1 MGKQKQ
7 LSSWGVLK
15 VKILKEEEIIIV
27 VEDTIQ
33 HHHNKEIDTNINM
46 VAHQAI
52 EEEYLVEEIMVETM
66 VVIVEEGIMEEVEI
80 AVDPADL
87 VEVETVEGDLVGV
100 EMVVD
105 AVEVAVEV
113 VETRNQKINNTMSI

>member
-1 MGKQKQ
+1 M
-7 LSSWGVLK
+7 
-15 VKILKEEEIIIV
+15 

-33 HHHNKEIDTNINM
+33 HHHNKEIGTNINM

-52 EEEYLVEEIMVETM
+52 EEEDLV
-66 VVIVEEGIMEEVEI
+66 EEVEI

-87 VEVETVEGDLVGV
+87 VEVETVEGDPVGV

-105 AVEVAVEV
+105 AVEV
-113 VETRNQKINNTMSI
+113 VETRNQKINNTMST

>member
-1 MGKQKQ
+1 M
-7 LSSWGVLK
+7 LK

-87 VEVETVEGDLVGV
+87 AEVETVEGDPVVV

-105 AVEVAVEV
+105 AVEVV
-113 VETRNQKINNTMSI
+113 VETRNQKINNTMST

>member
-1 MGKQKQ
+1 M
-7 LSSWGVLK
+7 
-15 VKILKEEEIIIV
+15 

-33 HHHNKEIDTNINM
+33 HHHNKEINNDINM

-52 EEEYLVEEIMVETM
+52 EEEDLV
-66 VVIVEEGIMEEVEI
+66 EEVEI

-87 VEVETVEGDLVGV
+87 VEVETVEGDPVGV

-105 AVEVAVEV
+105 AVEVEV
-113 VETRNQKINNTMSI
+113 VETRNQKINNTMST

>member
-1 MGKQKQ
+1 M
-7 LSSWGVLK
+7 LK
-15 VKILKEEEIIIV
+15 VKIRKEEEIIIV

-52 EEEYLVEEIMVETM
+52 KEEYLVEEIMVETM

-87 VEVETVEGDLVGV
+87 VEVETVEGDPVGV

-105 AVEVAVEV
+105 AVAVEVEV
-113 VETRNQKINNTMSI
+113 VETRN